1 MKRIAIVSAALL
13 AIAGLI
19 ALAVAQQSSSTE
31 VRVNARKLDD
41 GRVEVG
47 VQQLQDHGWGEV
59 QLPTGRFLRA
69 DAEPDRWYSS
79 SPTTVTVAHRLATEA
94 ANISFFCMI
103 THEQPGDEEFWNLVR
118 TSAARIEALVG
129 IEVQVRSGVTAT
141 DQAQHIRECVDNG
154 VDGIAVTLPD
164 PDGLIDAVSEARAAG
179 VSVVSFNSGLND
191 FQRVGSSRHHS
202 VDEVEAGRE
211 AGIRLNRHG
220 VGGTL
225 LCVIHEAANVGL
237 DERCDGLEES
247 YAGEVELLSVAE
259 SGVADIPAST
269 AAIAERL
276 QADGKPKIAAI
287 VTLNTQIGLAGRDAI
302 AETGESVVLATFD
315 QSNEV
320 LQAISRGEILFAI
333 DTLPFHQGWYALS
346 QLINLVPGEE
356 RMRERFGVKDPSL
369 IFGQFAARLQPRVF
383 TQENATAWIQLNQG
397 LAQDLSE

>member
-1 MKRIAIVSAALL
+1 MRRTVIVSAALV

-41 GRVEVG
+41 GRVEIG
-47 VQQLQDHGWGEV
+47 VQQLQDQGWGKV
-59 QLPTGRFLRA
+59 QLPSARYLKA
-69 DAEPDRWYSS
+69 DAELGRWYSS
-79 SPTTVTVAHRLATEA
+79 SPATVTVAHRLATEA
-94 ANISFFCMI
+94 AEISFFCMV

-118 TSAARIEALVG
+118 TAAVRVEALVG
-129 IEVQVRSGVTAT
+129 IEVRVRTGVTAT

-154 VDGIAVTLPD
+154 ADGIAVTLPD
-164 PDGLIDAVSEARAAG
+164 PDGLIEAVSEARAAG

-191 FQRVGSSRHHS
+191 FERVGSSRHHS
-202 VDEVEAGRE
+202 VDEVDAGRE
-211 AGIRLNRHG
+211 AGARLNRHG
-220 VGGTL
+220 VAGTL

-237 DERCDGLEES
+237 VERCDGVAEA
-247 YAGEVELLSVAE
+247 YAGEVERLSVAQ
-259 SGVADIPAST
+259 SGVADLPAST
-269 AAIAERL
+269 AAIAARIRAE
-276 QADGKPKIAAI
+276 GKPKIAAI

-356 RMRERFGVKDPSL
+356 RMRERFGVDDPSL

-383 TQENATAWIQLNQG
+383 TMENATAWIRLNQG
-397 LAQDLSE
+397 LAQDLGE